1 MNYLVFRLKL
11 IRNRVLGFFLNIPFK
26 VLYWYGKVR
35 FYKDPEGFKKYL
47 TTTVLPGSLHID
59 EASSRAI
66 KFCGALSKA
75 LSLVNVPMERSVTA
89 IMVGQWLRCEIEDLE
104 AATKI
109 AQSVD
114 LVQRNKAAVDLLV
127 YFEDL
132 TQRKL
137 DYLLQTNPEFKAW
150 YNTEEEH

>member
-11 IRNRVLGFFLNIPFK
+11 IRNRIHAFFLNIPFK

-35 FYKDPEGFKKYL
+35 YYGDSNGFKEYL
-47 TTTVLPGSLHID
+47 KTTVLPGSLHID
-59 EASSRAI
+59 EATSRAI

-75 LSLVNVPMERSVTA
+75 LDRINLPMERSVTA
-89 IMVGQWLRCEIEDLE
+89 ILLGQWLRCEIEDLE

-137 DYLLQTNPEFKAW
+137 DYLLQTNPEFKTW
-150 YNTEEEH
+150 YEEKEH